1 MSGSVFLGN
10 STLAGEALKSFE
22 GKIEASFFPPA
33 TVSGGIA
40 GGLVGDAGGKV
51 DKNGKKIGEDPAPIA
66 PTTTA
71 PVPAPV
77 PKSNISAYEQKLIK
91 GLLGTKMKYDNKTA
105 DQILDSVSKRSGL
118 PKSFISASAL
128 QEGMNLAI
136 DKPDEASEAYTN
148 AKVDPNQYPVD
159 GFSNYG
165 LDTFGEAY
173 GRLVK
178 KGYLPADFNFH
189 PYKAYNEQ
197 KKLVTTAAFRNNE
210 DAVLAKAA
218 YMRDFMDTVKEE
230 ATKRGLKLEDREL
243 KYFTMAGYN
252 GGPGA
257 IKVMLDEVA
266 ASGGKVSDF
275 IKTGSKKKGQVH
287 KNVSPRMDKMDFFES
302 LFNSKTE

>member
-10 STLAGEALKSFE
+10 SNLAGEAIKSFE

-33 TVSGGIA
+33 NTFGGIA
-40 GGLVGDAGGKV
+40 GGVVGETGAKV
-51 DKNGKKIGEDPAPIA
+51 DKNGKKIEGEPASA
-66 PTTTA
+66 PPPAAA
-71 PVPAPV
+71 PP
-77 PKSNISAYEQKLIK
+77 PKSNVSDYEQKLIK
-91 GLLGTKMKYDNKTA
+91 SLLATKMRYDDKTA

-118 PKSFISASAL
+118 PKSFISASSL

-136 DKPDEASEAYTN
+136 SKPDEASEAYNN
-148 AKVDPNQYPVD
+148 ARVDPNKYPVD
-159 GFSNYG
+159 GFLNYG

-197 KKLVTTAAFRNNE
+197 KMQVTTAAFRNNE

-243 KYFTMAGYN
+243 RYFTMAGYN

-257 IKVMLDEVA
+257 LKVMLDEAA
-266 ASGGKVSDF
+266 ASGGKVSDY